1 MFVSLFSFVSMVTE
15 FIQRFQP
22 AVEHT
27 VSHKFRSTEDFEMN
41 MGYINYV
48 MEEQGKI
55 MRLFPSDKDSNGD
68 RIFQFS
74 KSRTSLILE

>member
-1 MFVSLFSFVSMVTE
+1 MATE

-27 VSHKFRSTEDFEMN
+27 VSHRFRSTEDFEMN

-55 MRLFPSDKDSNGD
+55 MRLFPSDKDSNGEED
-68 RIFQFS
+68 DPDV
-74 KSRTSLILE
+74 KSSRAYTTSRGAR